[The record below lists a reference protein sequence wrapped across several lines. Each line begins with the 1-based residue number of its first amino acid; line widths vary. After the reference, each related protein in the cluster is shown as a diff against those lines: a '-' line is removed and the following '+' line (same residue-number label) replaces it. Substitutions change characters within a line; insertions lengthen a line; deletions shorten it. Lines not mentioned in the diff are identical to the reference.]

1 MPDGDQLLLKAMTII
16 ACIINHLGLAD
27 LTMKYLEKRERE
39 RERERASKATHASK
53 THYSSIIT
61 FEDDRLHFCISS
73 FSSEA
78 GQSTYELK

>member
-1 MPDGDQLLLKAMTII
+1 MPDGDQLLLIAMTII
-16 ACIINHLGLAD
+16 ACIISRLGLAD
-27 LTMKYLEKRERE
+27 LTMKYLEKERE
-39 RERERASKATHASK
+39 RERESKATHASK

-78 GQSTYELK
+78 GQSTCELK